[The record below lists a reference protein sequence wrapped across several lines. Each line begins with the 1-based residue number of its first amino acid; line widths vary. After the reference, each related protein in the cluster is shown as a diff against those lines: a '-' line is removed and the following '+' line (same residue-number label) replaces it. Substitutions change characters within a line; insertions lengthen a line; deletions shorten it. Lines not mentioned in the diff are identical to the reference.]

1 MKYILVQWPDSQYLM
16 ENPRFSECIFCMDID
31 GHEEVGDSAYK
42 IYGRRYLVKSK
53 WIHGALPALLIH
65 CCIGTVY
72 CWSLLKGD
80 IAGLMKVNVSSIEFA
95 FSLAIFFL
103 GMSAAFG
110 GRFVEKNVRR
120 SSLVSMLCFSGG
132 LLGTIYAITLG
143 SIPLLFLF
151 YGGIMGIGLGLG
163 YLSPVKTLMLWF
175 SKHKGLATGIAISG
189 FGLSKALFSPFITWC
204 NSGYGIKAT
213 LFCISVI
220 SIICMGAAS
229 MLIKKPDGW
238 KEDSRKFSILEAI
251 RTILNPV
258 YLKIWTVFYLN
269 ITCGLALIAFEKDL
283 AEKSGLGW
291 IGILASL
298 TALFN
303 TLGRFGYSTVSDWT
317 KDKSKIYLTIFFTSG
332 LAMILPIFLGLKIW
346 VIVVMLCII
355 NSGYGGGFSTLP
367 TFLESKFGMKRISMI
382 HGFALSAWGWA
393 GLSGNQLSNLV
404 LNYYHGEFNDL
415 FIVLCSL
422 YILAFIITKT
432 IKYETN

>member
-1 MKYILVQWPDSQYLM
+1 M
-16 ENPRFSECIFCMDID
+16 
-31 GHEEVGDSAYK
+31 
-42 IYGRRYLVKSK
+42 KSK

-213 LFCISVI
+213 LFCISVV

-317 KDKSKIYLTIFFTSG
+317 KDKSKIYLTIFLTSG
-332 LAMILPIFLGLKIW
+332 LAMMLPIFFGLKIW

-432 IKYETN
+432 IKHETN

>member
-1 MKYILVQWPDSQYLM
+1 M
-16 ENPRFSECIFCMDID
+16 
-31 GHEEVGDSAYK
+31 
-42 IYGRRYLVKSK
+42 KSK

-120 SSLVSMLCFSGG
+120 SSLVSMLCFFGG

-213 LFCISVI
+213 LFCISVV

-229 MLIKKPDGW
+229 MLIRKPDGW

-332 LAMILPIFLGLKIW
+332 LAMILPIFFGLKIW

>member
-1 MKYILVQWPDSQYLM
+1 M
-16 ENPRFSECIFCMDID
+16 
-31 GHEEVGDSAYK
+31 
-42 IYGRRYLVKSK
+42 KSK

-229 MLIKKPDGW
+229 MLIRKPDGW

-317 KDKSKIYLTIFFTSG
+317 KDKSKIYLTIFLTSG
-332 LAMILPIFLGLKIW
+332 LAMMFPIFFGLKIW

>member
-1 MKYILVQWPDSQYLM
+1 M
-16 ENPRFSECIFCMDID
+16 
-31 GHEEVGDSAYK
+31 
-42 IYGRRYLVKSK
+42 KSK

-213 LFCISVI
+213 LFCISVV

-332 LAMILPIFLGLKIW
+332 LAMMLPIFFGLKIW

>member
-1 MKYILVQWPDSQYLM
+1 M
-16 ENPRFSECIFCMDID
+16 
-31 GHEEVGDSAYK
+31 
-42 IYGRRYLVKSK
+42 KSK

-95 FSLAIFFL
+95 FSLTIFFL

-229 MLIKKPDGW
+229 MLIRKPDGW

>member
-1 MKYILVQWPDSQYLM
+1 M
-16 ENPRFSECIFCMDID
+16 
-31 GHEEVGDSAYK
+31 
-42 IYGRRYLVKSK
+42 KSK

-303 TLGRFGYSTVSDWT
+303 TLGRFGYSTISDWT

-332 LAMILPIFLGLKIW
+332 LAMILPIFFGFKIW
-346 VIVVMLCII
+346 IIVVMLCII

>member
-1 MKYILVQWPDSQYLM
+1 M
-16 ENPRFSECIFCMDID
+16 
-31 GHEEVGDSAYK
+31 
-42 IYGRRYLVKSK
+42 KSK

-213 LFCISVI
+213 LFCISVV

-258 YLKIWTVFYLN
+258 YLKIWVVFYLN

-332 LAMILPIFLGLKIW
+332 LAMMLPIFFGLKIW

-367 TFLESKFGMKRISMI
+367 TFLESKFGMKRISMS

>member
-1 MKYILVQWPDSQYLM
+1 M
-16 ENPRFSECIFCMDID
+16 
-31 GHEEVGDSAYK
+31 
-42 IYGRRYLVKSK
+42 KSK

-332 LAMILPIFLGLKIW
+332 LAMMLPIFFGLKIW

>member
-1 MKYILVQWPDSQYLM
+1 M
-16 ENPRFSECIFCMDID
+16 
-31 GHEEVGDSAYK
+31 
-42 IYGRRYLVKSK
+42 KSK

-229 MLIKKPDGW
+229 MLIRKPDGW

-258 YLKIWTVFYLN
+258 YLKIWAVFYLN

-317 KDKSKIYLTIFFTSG
+317 KDKSKIYLTIFLTSG
-332 LAMILPIFLGLKIW
+332 LAMMLPIFFGLKIW

-355 NSGYGGGFSTLP
+355 NSGYGGGFSTLR

>member
-1 MKYILVQWPDSQYLM
+1 M
-16 ENPRFSECIFCMDID
+16 
-31 GHEEVGDSAYK
+31 
-42 IYGRRYLVKSK
+42 KSK

-229 MLIKKPDGW
+229 MLIRKPDGW

-258 YLKIWTVFYLN
+258 YLKIWVVFYLN

-317 KDKSKIYLTIFFTSG
+317 KDKSKIYLTIFLTSG
-332 LAMILPIFLGLKIW
+332 LAMMLPIFFGLKIW

>member
-1 MKYILVQWPDSQYLM
+1 M
-16 ENPRFSECIFCMDID
+16 
-31 GHEEVGDSAYK
+31 
-42 IYGRRYLVKSK
+42 KSK

-213 LFCISVI
+213 LFCISVV

-258 YLKIWTVFYLN
+258 YFKIWTVFYLN

-332 LAMILPIFLGLKIW
+332 LAMMLPIFFGLKIW

>member
-1 MKYILVQWPDSQYLM
+1 M
-16 ENPRFSECIFCMDID
+16 
-31 GHEEVGDSAYK
+31 
-42 IYGRRYLVKSK
+42 KSK

-213 LFCISVI
+213 LFCISVV

-229 MLIKKPDGW
+229 MLIRKPDGW

-291 IGILASL
+291 IGILSSL

-317 KDKSKIYLTIFFTSG
+317 KDKSKIYLTIFLTSG
-332 LAMILPIFLGLKIW
+332 LAMMLPIFFGLKIW

>member
-1 MKYILVQWPDSQYLM
+1 M
-16 ENPRFSECIFCMDID
+16 
-31 GHEEVGDSAYK
+31 
-42 IYGRRYLVKSK
+42 KSK

-213 LFCISVI
+213 LFCISVV

-332 LAMILPIFLGLKIW
+332 LAMMLPIFFGLKIW

-432 IKYETN
+432 IKYEPLEKCTLF

>member
-1 MKYILVQWPDSQYLM
+1 M
-16 ENPRFSECIFCMDID
+16 
-31 GHEEVGDSAYK
+31 
-42 IYGRRYLVKSK
+42 KSK

-204 NSGYGIKAT
+204 NSEYGIKAT

-332 LAMILPIFLGLKIW
+332 LAMMLPIFFGLKIW

>member
-1 MKYILVQWPDSQYLM
+1 M
-16 ENPRFSECIFCMDID
+16 
-31 GHEEVGDSAYK
+31 
-42 IYGRRYLVKSK
+42 KSK

-229 MLIKKPDGW
+229 ILIKKPDGW

-332 LAMILPIFLGLKIW
+332 LAMMLPIFFGLKIW

>member
-1 MKYILVQWPDSQYLM
+1 M
-16 ENPRFSECIFCMDID
+16 
-31 GHEEVGDSAYK
+31 
-42 IYGRRYLVKSK
+42 KSK

-213 LFCISVI
+213 LFCISVV

-258 YLKIWTVFYLN
+258 YLKIWVVFYLN

-317 KDKSKIYLTIFFTSG
+317 KDKSKIYLTIFLTSG
-332 LAMILPIFLGLKIW
+332 LAMMLPIFFGLKIW

-432 IKYETN
+432 IKYEPLEKHTLF

>member
-1 MKYILVQWPDSQYLM
+1 M
-16 ENPRFSECIFCMDID
+16 
-31 GHEEVGDSAYK
+31 
-42 IYGRRYLVKSK
+42 KSK

-213 LFCISVI
+213 LFCISVV

-229 MLIKKPDGW
+229 MLIRKPDGW

-258 YLKIWTVFYLN
+258 YLKIWVVFYLN

-283 AEKSGLGW
+283 AEKSGLVW

-317 KDKSKIYLTIFFTSG
+317 KDKSKIYLTIFLTSG
-332 LAMILPIFLGLKIW
+332 LAMMLPIFFGLKIW

>member
-1 MKYILVQWPDSQYLM
+1 M
-16 ENPRFSECIFCMDID
+16 
-31 GHEEVGDSAYK
+31 
-42 IYGRRYLVKSK
+42 KSK

-110 GRFVEKNVRR
+110 GRLVEKNVRR

-258 YLKIWTVFYLN
+258 YLKIWVVFYLN

-317 KDKSKIYLTIFFTSG
+317 KDKSKIYLTIFLTSG
-332 LAMILPIFLGLKIW
+332 LAMMLPIFFGLKIW

>member
-1 MKYILVQWPDSQYLM
+1 M
-16 ENPRFSECIFCMDID
+16 
-31 GHEEVGDSAYK
+31 
-42 IYGRRYLVKSK
+42 KSK

-317 KDKSKIYLTIFFTSG
+317 KDKSKIYLTIFLTSG
-332 LAMILPIFLGLKIW
+332 LAMMLPIFFGLKIW

>member
-1 MKYILVQWPDSQYLM
+1 M
-16 ENPRFSECIFCMDID
+16 
-31 GHEEVGDSAYK
+31 
-42 IYGRRYLVKSK
+42 KSK

-258 YLKIWTVFYLN
+258 YLKIWVVFYLN

-317 KDKSKIYLTIFFTSG
+317 KDKSKIYLTIFLTSG
-332 LAMILPIFLGLKIW
+332 LAMMLPIFFGLKIW

-404 LNYYHGEFNDL
+404 LNYYHGEFNDI